1 VFFIWGG
8 IGYDEDRKK
17 QCEAGGNDDEKGNED
32 SGGKDDGKN
41 A

>member
-1 VFFIWGG
+1 MMKT
-8 IGYDEDRKK
+8 EKK
-17 QCEAGGNDDEKGNED
+17 QCEAGGNDDEKGNEN